1 MLLVEGTRPVGVQ
14 GLILGGLEDVSSG
27 GCSLS
32 PASQLRHAKGSF
44 LSRAAARVEQSL
56 RLHGV
61 GTKTTQ

>member
-32 PASQLRHAKGSF
+32 PASPRERIVSLEISQRNIASF
-44 LSRAAARVEQSL
+44 LFAIPEWDSES
-56 RLHGV
+56 
-61 GTKTTQ
+61 KN